1 MSECYF
7 RTPMQKEKIQGL
19 KQYLSEP
26 RNIVITNH
34 VNPDGDAMGSALAMQ
49 MLLSSQGHNAT
60 VIVPNDYPHFLKW
73 LPSEK
78 KVVVF
83 ENERENSEALIN
95 ASNLIVVLDYNALH
109 RSGPMQETLEAF
121 EGKYLMIDHH
131 QQPDDFADW
140 MISDTS
146 KCSTAQM
153 VYEFAEQFNLLSGMN
168 SAIAENIYTGIV
180 TDTGSFRFSS
190 TTAATH
196 KITAHLLELG
206 VKPDSV
212 YNNIFDANSVSRFK
226 LLGCMLENMKVFQSK
241 GSVILYLSEEDQ
253 TKHNFRKGDSEGF
266 VNYGLSIKGIT
277 FAVFIRE
284 EKGFCKISLR
294 SKGDLDVNQ
303 ISRQNFNG
311 GGHKNAA
318 GGMVEKPLSDVIK
331 IAESVIGVL

>member
-1 MSECYF
+1 
-7 RTPMQKEKIQGL
+7 MQKENIQGL
-19 KQYLSEP
+19 KQYLLEP
-26 RNIVITNH
+26 RNIVVTNH

-49 MLLSSQGHNAT
+49 MLLSKQGHSAS

-78 KVVVF
+78 NVIVF
-83 ENERENSEALIN
+83 ENEKDKSESLIHT
-95 ASNLIVVLDYNALH
+95 SDLVIVLDYNALH
-109 RSGPMQETLEAF
+109 RSGPMQSTLEVF
-121 EGKYLMIDHH
+121 TGKFLMIDHH
-131 QQPDDFADW
+131 QQPGEFAEW
-140 MISDTS
+140 IISDTT

-153 VYEFAEQFNLLSGMN
+153 VYEFAEQFDLLSFMDT
-168 SAIAENIYTGIV
+168 AIAENLYAGIV

-190 TTAATH
+190 TTATTH

-212 YNNIFDANSVSRFK
+212 YNKIFDANSVSRFK

-241 GSVILYLSEEDQ
+241 HSVILYLSEEDQ
-253 TKHNFRKGDSEGF
+253 AKHNFRKGDSEGF
-266 VNYGLSIKGIT
+266 VNYGLSIEGIT

-311 GGHKNAA
+311 GGHKNAS
-318 GGMVEKPLSDVIK
+318 GGLVEKPLVEVIK

>member
-1 MSECYF
+1 M
-7 RTPMQKEKIQGL
+7 RKENIQGL
-19 KQYLSEP
+19 EQYLLEP

-34 VNPDGDAMGSALAMQ
+34 VNPDGDAMGSAFAMQ
-49 MLLSSQGHNAT
+49 ILLSKQGHNST
-60 VIVPNDYPHFLKW
+60 VIVPNEYPHFLKW
-73 LPSEK
+73 LPTNKEAI
-78 KVVVF
+78 VF
-83 ENERENSEALIN
+83 ENEKEKSEVLI
-95 ASNLIVVLDYNALH
+95 AAADLVVVLDYNALH
-109 RSGPMQETLEAF
+109 RSGPLQDILEKYS
-121 EGKYLMIDHH
+121 GKFLMIDHH
-131 QQPDDFADW
+131 QQPGDFAEW
-140 MISDTS
+140 MISDTT

-153 VYEFAEQFNLLSGMN
+153 VYEFAEQFDLLSFIDV
-168 SAIAENIYTGIV
+168 AVAENIYTGIV

-196 KITAHLLELG
+196 NITAHLLELG

-241 GSVILYLSEEDQ
+241 NSVILYLSEEDQ
-253 TKHNFRKGDSEGF
+253 EKYNFRKGDSEGF
-266 VNYGLSIKGIT
+266 VNYGLSIQGIT
-277 FAVFIRE
+277 FAIFRRE
-284 EKGFCKISLR
+284 EKGACIISLR

-318 GGMVEKPLSDVIK
+318 GGFLEQPLSEVIK

>member
-1 MSECYF
+1 M
-7 RTPMQKEKIQGL
+7 RKENTQGL
-19 KQYLSEP
+19 HQFLSEP
-26 RNIVITNH
+26 LNILITNH
-34 VNPDGDAMGSALAMQ
+34 VNPDGDAMGSAFAMQ
-49 MLLSSQGHNAT
+49 MLLAKKGHKAT
-60 VIVPNDYPHFLKW
+60 VIVPNAYPHFLKW
-73 LPSEK
+73 LPS
-78 KVVVF
+78 
-83 ENERENSEALIN
+83 NSEAVVYENDKTLAETQI
-95 ASNLIVVLDYNALH
+95 ADAELIVVLDYNALH
-109 RSGPMQETLEAF
+109 RSGPMQTALESYTGDF
-121 EGKYLMIDHH
+121 LMIDHH
-131 QQPDDFADW
+131 QQPDDFAKW

-153 VYEFAEQFNLLSGMN
+153 VYEFAQQFDLLSEMDV
-168 SAIAENIYTGIV
+168 AIAENIYTGIV

-196 KITAHLLELG
+196 TITAHLLELG

-226 LLGCMLENMKVFQSK
+226 LLGSMLESMRVFQSK
-241 GSVILYLSEEDQ
+241 GSVILFLSEEDQ
-253 TKHNFRKGDSEGF
+253 VKHNFRKGDSEGF
-266 VNYGLSIKGIT
+266 VNYGLSIEGIT

-318 GGMVEKPLSDVIK
+318 GGLVEKPLVDVIK

>member
-1 MSECYF
+1 
-7 RTPMQKEKIQGL
+7 MQKENTQGL
-19 KQYLSEP
+19 KQYLLEP

-49 MLLSSQGHNAT
+49 MLLIKQGHHAS
-60 VIVPNDYPHFLKW
+60 VIVPNEYPHFLKW
-73 LPSEK
+73 LPSDK
-78 KVVVF
+78 DVVVF
-83 ENERENSEALIN
+83 MNEKEKSEELLNNSDLVI
-95 ASNLIVVLDYNALH
+95 VLDYNALH
-109 RSGPMQETLEAF
+109 RSGPMKNTLETYK
-121 EGKYLMIDHH
+121 GKFLMIDHH
-131 QQPDDFADW
+131 QQPSDFADW

-153 VYEFAEQFNLLSGMN
+153 VYEFAEQFDLVPFMDT
-168 SAIAENIYTGIV
+168 AVAENIYTGIV

-190 TTAATH
+190 TTSTTH

-241 GSVILYLSEEDQ
+241 HSVILYLSEEDQ
-253 TKHNFRKGDSEGF
+253 SKHNYRKGDSEGF
-266 VNYGLSIKGIT
+266 VNYGLSIEGIK
-277 FAVFIRE
+277 FAIFIRE

-318 GGMVEKPLSDVIK
+318 GGLVEKPLVEVLK
-331 IAESVIGVL
+331 IAESVIGVI

>member
-1 MSECYF
+1 
-7 RTPMQKEKIQGL
+7 MQKENIQGL
-19 KQYLSEP
+19 RQYLLEP
-26 RNIVITNH
+26 RNIVVTNH

-49 MLLSSQGHNAT
+49 MLLSKQGHSAS

-73 LPSEK
+73 LPSK
-78 KVVVF
+78 KDVIVF
-83 ENERENSEALIN
+83 ENEKDKSESLIHT
-95 ASNLIVVLDYNALH
+95 SDLVIVLDYNALH
-109 RSGPMQETLEAF
+109 RSGPMQSTLEVF
-121 EGKYLMIDHH
+121 TGKFLMIDHH
-131 QQPDDFADW
+131 QQPGEFAEW
-140 MISDTS
+140 IISDTT

-153 VYEFAEQFNLLSGMN
+153 VYEFAEQFGLLSFMDT
-168 SAIAENIYTGIV
+168 AIAENLYTGIV

-190 TTAATH
+190 TTATTH

-241 GSVILYLSEEDQ
+241 HSVILYLSEEDQ
-253 TKHNFRKGDSEGF
+253 AKHNFRKGDSEGF
-266 VNYGLSIKGIT
+266 VNYGLSIEGIT

-318 GGMVEKPLSDVIK
+318 GGLVEKPLVEVIK

>member
-1 MSECYF
+1 M
-7 RTPMQKEKIQGL
+7 RKENTQGL
-19 KQYLSEP
+19 HQFLSKP
-26 RNIVITNH
+26 LNILITNH
-34 VNPDGDAMGSALAMQ
+34 VNPDGDAMGSAFAMQ
-49 MLLSSQGHNAT
+49 MLLAKKGHKAT
-60 VIVPNDYPHFLKW
+60 VIVPNAYPHFLKW
-73 LPSEK
+73 LPS
-78 KVVVF
+78 
-83 ENERENSEALIN
+83 NSEAVVYENDKTLAETQI
-95 ASNLIVVLDYNALH
+95 ADAELIVVLDYNALH
-109 RSGPMQETLEAF
+109 RSGPMQTALESYTGDF
-121 EGKYLMIDHH
+121 LMIDHH
-131 QQPDDFADW
+131 QQPDDFAKW

-153 VYEFAEQFNLLSGMN
+153 VYEFAQQFDLLSEMDV
-168 SAIAENIYTGIV
+168 AIAENIYTGIV

-196 KITAHLLELG
+196 TITAHLLELG

-226 LLGCMLENMKVFQSK
+226 LLGSMLESMRVFQSK
-241 GSVILYLSEEDQ
+241 GSVILFLSEEDQ
-253 TKHNFRKGDSEGF
+253 VKHNFRKGDSEGF
-266 VNYGLSIKGIT
+266 VNYGLSIEGIT

-318 GGMVEKPLSDVIK
+318 GGLVEKPLVDVIK